1 MSIENLPIEIK
12 KVFMKELEQ
21 LVNKYSPLS
30 SYPEEKINT
39 ALFILEQF
47 GNKDLVIEELIE
59 VLNLLNQ
66 FNEQVVEYYL
76 WIREHN
82 NDAISIEAAQKH
94 IEELH
99 REGYIML
106 SNYVMY
112 LDESNQEM
120 KRALIEQMLTDT
132 YEIDRLF
139 DKDEI
144 IQMWLN
150 ETPQEDTI
158 KELLQLGLEELVE
171 EPPEE
176 AYASSDGA
184 TLYYIA
190 IY

>member
-1 MSIENLPIEIK
+1 MSIESLPIEIK

-21 LVNKYSPLS
+21 LVNKYSPLG

-82 NDAISIEAAQKH
+82 NDDISIEAAQKH

-106 SNYVMY
+106 NNYVMY
-112 LDESNQEM
+112 LDGSNQEM
-120 KRALIEQMLTDT
+120 KRTLIEQMLTDT

-176 AYASSDGA
+176 AYTSSDGA

-190 IY
+190 MY